1 MSAAPHATAVDVSPA
16 IEAVGIS
23 KHFDGVFALN
33 GAALSVRPGEIHA
46 LLGENGAG
54 KSTLVKVL
62 TGVYRADSGRVL
74 RGGEEVAFANSISS
88 PPRRTRPESA
98 R

>member
-1 MSAAPHATAVDVSPA
+1 MSADLAPVGVQAPAALEAVD
-16 IEAVGIS
+16 IS

-33 GAALSVRPGEIHA
+33 SARLSVRPGEIHA

-62 TGVYRADSGRVL
+62 TGIHKIGRAHV
-74 RGGEEVAFANSISS
+74 
-88 PPRRTRPESA
+88 
-98 R
+98 